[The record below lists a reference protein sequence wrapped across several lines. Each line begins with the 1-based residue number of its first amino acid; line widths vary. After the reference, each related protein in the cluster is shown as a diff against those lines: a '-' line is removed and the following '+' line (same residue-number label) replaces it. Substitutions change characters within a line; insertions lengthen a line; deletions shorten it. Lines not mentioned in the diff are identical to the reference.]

1 MSGAGVWDAGVS
13 FLDLH
18 LSVSGSSVGAEV
30 FDRLD
35 DFGFDIVNVP
45 FLDGGLPRSASC
57 GACFS
62 RLARFARVSSR
73 VDDNDARNE
82 VLTAKASRIGM

>member
-1 MSGAGVWDAGVS
+1 MSWAGVWDAGVS

-18 LSVSGSSVGAEV
+18 WSVSGGFVGAEV
-30 FDRLD
+30 FDRRD

-62 RLARFARVSSR
+62 RLVRFARVSGR
-73 VDDNDARNE
+73 VDDFDARNE
-82 VLTAKASRIGM
+82 VLTARLLG